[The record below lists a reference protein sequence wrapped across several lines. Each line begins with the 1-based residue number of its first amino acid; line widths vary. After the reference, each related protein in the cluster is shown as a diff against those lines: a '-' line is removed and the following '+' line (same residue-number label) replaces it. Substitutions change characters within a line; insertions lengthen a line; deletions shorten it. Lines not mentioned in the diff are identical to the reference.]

1 MMTLHALLA
10 VGLHLIPLLLLGG
23 IEEGADLIG
32 GGFVNLHHLFVA
44 LIARHGGIAVHGL
57 HLRLLGFEDFLN
69 FGLLVGSE
77 VEFPGEHLG
86 VLGGIHLAVPVPLL
100 LLGVG
105 R

>member
-1 MMTLHALLA
+1 MGAAPFFKIRTQDFDCRLLVATYIRLLLVGAGRRRLISVMMTLHALLA

-57 HLRLLGFEDFLN
+57 HLRLLGLKI
-69 FGLLVGSE
+69 S
-77 VEFPGEHLG
+77 
-86 VLGGIHLAVPVPLL
+86 
-100 LLGVG
+100 
-105 R
+105 